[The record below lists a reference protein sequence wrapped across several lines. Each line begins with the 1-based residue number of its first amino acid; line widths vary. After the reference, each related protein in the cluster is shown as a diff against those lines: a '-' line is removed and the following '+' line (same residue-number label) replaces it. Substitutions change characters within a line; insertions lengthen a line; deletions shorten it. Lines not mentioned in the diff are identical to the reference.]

1 MASKITLTESQQ
13 VLVNAKKLPESQRPK
28 YFNAAF
34 GTRVAISD
42 DFEAFLIL
50 QGKANNKKAVD
61 WLQQAN
67 TYALQDSD
75 RDTLLAAFMDNEVE
89 DAAAAAKELAPITN
103 QFAEFRASFNV
114 DGFEG
119 VTEIGLFLN
128 DVQRPMSEVVNLGA
142 RHRHRQQFAILSK
155 STIINKGLTKNQLK
169 ELNSWF
175 DALTAY

>member
-13 VLVNAKKLPESQRPK
+13 ILVKAKKLPVAQRPK
-28 YFNAAF
+28 YFSAEF
-34 GTRVAISD
+34 GTRMAISD

-67 TYALQDSD
+67 SYSLQDSD
-75 RDTLLAAFMDNEVE
+75 RDSLLASFMDNEIE
-89 DAAAAAKELAPITN
+89 DSAAAAKELSPITD

-119 VTEIGLFLN
+119 VTEVGLFLN

-142 RHRHRQQFAILSK
+142 RQRHRQQFASLSK
-155 STIINKGLTKNQLK
+155 QALIRRGLTKNQLK

>member
-1 MASKITLTESQQ
+1 MASKITLTESQH
-13 VLVNAKKLPESQRPK
+13 VLVSAKKLPEAQKPK
-28 YFNAAF
+28 YFNAAL
-34 GTRVAISD
+34 GTRITISD

-67 TYALQDSD
+67 TYSLQDSD
-75 RDTLLAAFMDNEVE
+75 RDSLLATFMDNEIE
-89 DAAAAAKELAPITN
+89 DAEAAAKELAPITD
-103 QFAEFRASFNV
+103 QFAEFRSSFNI

-119 VTEIGLFLN
+119 VTEVGLFLN

-142 RHRHRQQFAILSK
+142 RQRHRQQFAALSK
-155 STIINKGLTKNQLK
+155 RGLINRGLSKNQLK

>member
-13 VLVNAKKLPESQRPK
+13 ILVNAKKLPLAQRPK
-28 YFNAAF
+28 YFSAEF
-34 GTRVAISD
+34 GVRMAISD

-67 TYALQDSD
+67 SYALQDSD
-75 RDTLLAAFMDNEVE
+75 RDSLLATFMDNEIE
-89 DAAAAAKELAPITN
+89 DSEAAAKELAPITD

-119 VTEIGLFLN
+119 VTEVGLFLN

-142 RHRHRQQFAILSK
+142 RQRHRQQFASLSK
-155 STIINKGLTKNQLK
+155 QALIRRGLTKNQLK